1 MKNNELPANRLKAI
15 MCLLGSDSIELVAK
29 KAGVSRGTI
38 YNWLKD
44 ERFKGR
50 LEQERQKLFE
60 EGLNALKAA
69 TTKAAQ
75 TLIKL
80 LDSKDLATRRL
91 ASKTII
97 DFAIKAVEMKEL
109 EERVGQLEKFV
120 EQNKGGIQRRQ
131 GYY

>member
-1 MKNNELPANRLKAI
+1 MRH
-15 MCLLGSDSIELVAK
+15 SSIEEA
-29 KAGVSRGTI
+29 SRDSKIARSTI
-38 YNWLKD
+38 YGWLKQD
-44 ERFKGR
+44 SFKNK
-50 LEQERQKLFE
+50 LEQERKKLFE

-80 LDSKDLATRRL
+80 LDSKDRATRRL

-97 DFAIKAVEMKEL
+97 DFAIRAVEMKEL
-109 EERVGQLEKFV
+109 EERVSQLEELV
-120 EQNKGGIQRRQ
+120 EQNKSGIQRRQ